1 MGDRVGTASPASAF
15 SAGRIAEVRTGQAAA
30 TTALTGGRVSDD
42 MRLLSR
48 LAQRRSGSGEG
59 RYVCTLCGARY
70 DHPAEVICPKCRE
83 FVVEREQ

>member
-1 MGDRVGTASPASAF
+1 
-15 SAGRIAEVRTGQAAA
+15 
-30 TTALTGGRVSDD
+30 LTGGRVSDD

-70 DHPAEVICPKCRE
+70 DHPAVVICPKCRG